1 MKVQRDTVWDVD
13 THVCQIWRT
22 KKADGA
28 LSLMLLRG
36 HSAGIWRQSTNP
48 FKPTMANVPIIVQ
61 GVAVDN
67 KYQAAN
73 SGYGEYHQSS
83 GPVDVTQL
91 AELRV
96 NPIQKF
102 QDVIWTV
109 LFLAHLAVMIYVI
122 FVGMADYQV
131 DLSSID
137 GSLVFFFLVIT
148 AASIV
153 LSILSMAV
161 MMKFAIPLVKA
172 ALVFSVG
179 FSLLLA
185 IYGFMSGNMLL
196 GICGAISL
204 AVGLC
209 YARIVWPRIPF
220 AAANLKTALT
230 AVKDNMGLVVATLF
244 STYCICL
251 LAVGSIILAHI
262 RD

>member
-1 MKVQRDTVWDVD
+1 MVPYPYRDD
-13 THVCQIWRT
+13 
-22 KKADGA
+22 
-28 LSLMLLRG
+28 
-36 HSAGIWRQSTNP
+36 SARQQENWRQSTNP
-48 FKPTMANVPIIVQ
+48 SSKPTMSNVPIVQ
-61 GVAVDN
+61 GVAIDN
-67 KYQAAN
+67 KYQAAY
-73 SGYGEYHQSS
+73 SGGYGDYHQPS
-83 GPVDVTQL
+83 GAVDVTQL

-96 NPIQKF
+96 NPVQKF

-148 AASIV
+148 ATSIV

-244 STYCICL
+244 STYGICF
-251 LAVGSIILAHI
+251 LAVGSIMLAHI
-262 RD
+262 HDD

>member
-1 MKVQRDTVWDVD
+1 M
-13 THVCQIWRT
+13 
-22 KKADGA
+22 
-28 LSLMLLRG
+28 S
-36 HSAGIWRQSTNP
+36 
-48 FKPTMANVPIIVQ
+48 NVPIVVQ
-61 GVAVDN
+61 GVAIDN
-67 KYQAAN
+67 KYQAAH
-73 SGYGEYHQSS
+73 SDYGQQYYQPASS
-83 GPVDVTQL
+83 GGGIDDAQL

-96 NPIQKF
+96 HPIQKF
-102 QDVIWTV
+102 QDVVWAI

-153 LSILSMAV
+153 LSVLSMAV

-172 ALVFSVG
+172 ALIFSVG

-185 IYGFMSGNMLL
+185 IFGFMTGNMLL

-244 STYCICL
+244 STYASTFLQGFCL
-251 LAVGSIILAHI
+251 LTAVNVPMLRSVGSGLCLDRIVHHG
-262 RD
+262 RQ